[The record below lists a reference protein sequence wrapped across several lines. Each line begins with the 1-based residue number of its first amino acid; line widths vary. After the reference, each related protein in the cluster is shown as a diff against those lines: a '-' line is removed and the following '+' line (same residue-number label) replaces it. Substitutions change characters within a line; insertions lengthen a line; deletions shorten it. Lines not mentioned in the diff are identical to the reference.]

1 MVWPGGH
8 CRLSSEIRC
17 KTLHTT
23 TITGAAVDKVMSASM
38 LLSAECRAS
47 LYQLFKMIINNAS
60 ATASTMRALAAAALV
75 LCLTAVAT
83 SAASADA
90 VAQLGQQYDDFAE
103 CAAENA
109 TCSCDG
115 LVRIGYYLGGG
126 EGAAAAAASNASW
139 AGRHYPLTRHRD
151 LAI

>member
-1 MVWPGGH
+1 
-8 CRLSSEIRC
+8 
-17 KTLHTT
+17 
-23 TITGAAVDKVMSASM
+23 
-38 LLSAECRAS
+38 
-47 LYQLFKMIINNAS
+47 
-60 ATASTMRALAAAALV
+60 MRALAAAALV

-115 LVRIGYYLGGG
+115 LVRIGYYLGGA
-126 EGAAAAAASNASW
+126 EGAAAAAAASNASW
-139 AGRHYPLTRHRD
+139 AGRRYPVTRHRD
-151 LAI
+151 LAV